1 MCVCFV
7 FLSSSVLSAAS
18 SCGPCSPALLSPWC
32 LTWMITSEDCSCHG
46 YLWPFL
52 QERQI
57 DSLTYLHMT
66 VPFTLGTRGP
76 FCRPPPLI
84 EPLVFILTVSLPSQ
98 CSLLIISWLFTF
110 FLPVSP
116 FTLVWTSFSPGS
128 SGLHAN
134 QFSIYI
140 ELRILYSIW
149 DFLFVPVVYRLYL
162 SFFLIE
168 NIFSYSIFWPLFP
181 FLDFS
186 QFLPTSPSIQ
196 LHALLCLSLRKQ
208 MKSKPE

>member
-76 FCRPPPLI
+76 FCRPLPYWATCFYSHSLS
-84 EPLVFILTVSLPSQ
+84 SLPVFPFNYFLTLYILSASVPIYT
-98 CSLLIISWLFTF
+98 CLDF
-110 FLPVSP
+110 FLPRKLWLARQSV
-116 FTLVWTSFSPGS
+116 
-128 SGLHAN
+128 
-134 QFSIYI
+134 
-140 ELRILYSIW
+140 
-149 DFLFVPVVYRLYL
+149 LYL
-162 SFFLIE
+162 YWIAHIILHLRFLIC
-168 NIFSYSIFWPLFP
+168 
-181 FLDFS
+181 
-186 QFLPTSPSIQ
+186 
-196 LHALLCLSLRKQ
+196 ACCL
-208 MKSKPE
+208 